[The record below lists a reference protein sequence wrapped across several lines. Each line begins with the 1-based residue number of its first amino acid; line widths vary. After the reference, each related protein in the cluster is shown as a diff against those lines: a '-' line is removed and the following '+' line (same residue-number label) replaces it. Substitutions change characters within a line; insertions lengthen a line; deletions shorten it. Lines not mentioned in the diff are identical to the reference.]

1 MPGLPN
7 STQMKWIVLMA
18 LLIDVGITGW
28 MSNQDIAHAV
38 AEFDRDLDIRTRE
51 TLGDAS
57 EIRMAA
63 VTNLLPD
70 LPAMLPNLEL
80 VQKLGAGVE
89 TIVDHPQLPTHVRVA
104 RLKPKAPARE
114 IAEFCLAY
122 VLREQRNMRLHEAGQ
137 REARWTSVAPKETE
151 KTTVGV
157 LGLGHIGGYTAGLFR
172 DLGFRV
178 LGWSRSE
185 KSLPGI
191 KCLHGTDGLLA
202 LLAECDH
209 VTAILPSTKATRDLF
224 DDAMFSAMKPGSTF
238 INAGRGDLLNEDA
251 LVRAL
256 SKGQPTHAVLD
267 VLRQEPLPADNPFW
281 CNPSVTITPHV
292 SGWHLG
298 DAFQDVA
305 NNYNRLIAGDA
316 LLHEVNRALG
326 Y

>member
-1 MPGLPN
+1 
-7 STQMKWIVLMA
+7 MA

-28 MSNQDIAHAV
+28 MSNQEIAHAV
-38 AEFDRDLDIRTRE
+38 AEFDQDLDIRTRE
-51 TLGDAS
+51 TLGDVS
-57 EIRMAA
+57 QIRMAA

-70 LPAMLPNLEL
+70 LPNMLPNLAL

-89 TIVDHPQLPTHVRVA
+89 TIVDHPQLPDHVRVA
-104 RLKPKAPARE
+104 RLKPEAPARE

-137 REARWTSVAPKETE
+137 LKAKWTSAAPKETD
-151 KTTVGV
+151 KTTVGI
-157 LGLGHIGGYTAGLFR
+157 LGLGHIGGYTATLFR
-172 DLGFRV
+172 DFGFRV

-185 KSLPGI
+185 KSLQGI
-191 KCLHGTDGLLA
+191 KCLHGPDGLLT

-209 VTAILPSTKATRDLF
+209 VAAILPSTKDTRNLF
-224 DDAMFSAMKPGSTF
+224 GDAMFSAMKPGSTLV
-238 INAGRGDLLNEDA
+238 NAGRGDLLDEEA

-256 SKGQPTHAVLD
+256 TKGQPVHAVLD
-267 VLRQEPLPADNPFW
+267 VLRQEPLPTNSPLW
-281 CNPSVTITPHV
+281 RNPSITITPHV

-298 DAFQDVA
+298 DAFKDVA
-305 NNYNRLIAGDA
+305 ENYRKLIAGDA